1 MNGRIPA
8 AGPTTAAAA
17 GTLAL
22 ERTRVALVHDWLT
35 GMRGGEKC
43 LEVLCELFPRAD
55 LFTLLHV
62 RGSVSPAIERHRI
75 RTSFIQRLPGAA
87 HGYRRYLPLFP
98 RAVEGLRL
106 RDYDLVVSTSHCV
119 AKGVVPPPGALHVC
133 YCHTPMRYVWDRF
146 DDYFGP
152 GRARGMTR
160 LAAKLARGPLQRW
173 DVRSAARVHH
183 FVANSENVR
192 QRLRRTYSRDATVIH
207 PPVDCSR
214 FAPEP
219 QADRTSFL
227 VVGAL
232 SGYKRADL
240 AVEACRRAGVPLVV
254 AGDGPDRKRLQQQA
268 RGADVTFLPWQ
279 SDTELPR
286 LFARCRAL
294 LFPGVEDFGITPVEV
309 MASGR
314 PVIARAEG
322 GALETVVDGETGVL
336 VLSEDPEAWA
346 EVLRRFDDSRFAP
359 EVLQRQALRFD
370 RPLYAERMRA
380 ELEHLFETW
389 RQHS

>member
-1 MNGRIPA
+1 MTGRIDAGA
-8 AGPTTAAAA
+8 AGSLP
-17 GTLAL
+17 L
-22 ERTRVALVHDWLT
+22 ERARVALVHDWLT

-43 LEVLCELFPRAD
+43 LEVLCELFPQAD
-55 LFTLLHV
+55 LFTLLHLP
-62 RGSVSPAIERHRI
+62 GSVSPTIERHRI
-75 RTSFIQRLPGAA
+75 RTSFLQRLPGAA
-87 HGYRRYLPLFP
+87 RGYRRYLPLFP

-152 GRARGMTR
+152 GRAGGMTR
-160 LAAKLARGPLQRW
+160 LAARVARGPLQRW

-192 QRLRRTYSRDATVIH
+192 HRLRRYYDRDATVIH

-219 QADRTSFL
+219 QAEATSFL

-232 SGYKRADL
+232 SGYKRVDL

-268 RGADVTFLPWQ
+268 RGADVRFLPWQ
-279 SDTELPR
+279 SDTNLPR

-322 GALETVVDGETGVL
+322 GALETVVDGTTGVL
-336 VLSEDPEAWA
+336 VRSEDPEVWA
-346 EVLRRFDDSRFAP
+346 EVLRRFDPSRFVP

-370 RPLYAERMRA
+370 RALYAERMLA
-380 ELEHLFETW
+380 ELERHWDDW
-389 RQHS
+389 RRMVPTR